1 MTTKEQLHALVDR
14 LGPDQATE
22 ALVLLCAR
30 FGSSASA
37 ETGSNLPAWVGMFRS
52 GRGDL
57 AERHEEILR
66 DELDD
71 EQGRGCLSPFH
82 SCVRRAVAARPPYR

>member
-1 MTTKEQLHALVDR
+1 MTTREQLHALVDR
-14 LGPDQATE
+14 LGPDQAAE

-30 FGSSASA
+30 FGPSAPE
-37 ETGSNLPAWVGMFRS
+37 ETGSNLPTWVGMFRS

-66 DELDD
+66 DELGD
-71 EQGRGCLSPFH
+71 
-82 SCVRRAVAARPPYR
+82 AA